1 MVLRSL
7 VTGSRY
13 PASRYSDDP
22 FATMQRALQRT
33 LDDVW
38 GSLPA
43 SATPAA
49 SMSVRL
55 DVKEDDQ
62 AFHITA
68 ELPGLSENEVDV
80 TFDDGLLTIRGEKKI
95 ERDEKKDTWHVVERS
110 YGSFARQIALPA
122 NINAE
127 KIDAKFDKGV
137 LKINLP
143 KQPPA
148 QATAK
153 KINIKAGN

>member
-7 VTGSRY
+7 VSGSRY
-13 PASRYSDDP
+13 PIGRYGDDP
-22 FATMQRALQRT
+22 FLAMQRALQRT
-33 LDDVW
+33 VDDVW
-38 GSLPA
+38 GHLPS

-55 DVKEDDQ
+55 DVREDEQ
-62 AFHITA
+62 AYHVTA
-68 ELPGLSENEVDV
+68 ELPGLSEKEVDV
-80 TFDDGLLTIRGEKKI
+80 TFDDGLLTIRGEKKV

-110 YGSFARQIALPA
+110 YGSFARQVSLPA

-127 KIDAKFDKGV
+127 KIEAKFDKGILNIV
-137 LKINLP
+137 LP
-143 KQPPA
+143 KLAAA
-148 QATAK
+148 QAAAK